1 MRVDVKLEQM
11 IAKGRNLVYA
21 KAIAEQL
28 DLTESEID
36 RVMAAI
42 MQRRFAGCLDLLWD
56 EVIKEVLTSSQQSNI
71 LEQGSDQKQIG

>member
-1 MRVDVKLEQM
+1 MRVDAKLEQM
-11 IAKGRNLVYA
+11 ITKGRNLVYA

-28 DLTESEID
+28 ELTESEID

-56 EVIKEVLTSSQQSNI
+56 DVIKEVLSPQQQQGV
-71 LEQGSDQKQIG
+71 LEKDGEYH

>member
-11 IAKGRNLVYA
+11 ITKGRNLVYA

-56 EVIKEVLTSSQQSNI
+56 EVIKEVLASQQQQRI
-71 LEQGSDQKQIG
+71 LEKDGEHH

>member
-11 IAKGRNLVYA
+11 ITKGRNLVYA

-56 EVIKEVLTSSQQSNI
+56 DVIKEVLSPQQQQGV
-71 LEQGSDQKQIG
+71 LEKDGEYH

>member
-11 IAKGRNLVYA
+11 ITKGRNLVYA

-56 EVIKEVLTSSQQSNI
+56 DVIKEVLSPQQQQGV
-71 LEQGSDQKQIG
+71 LEKGGEYH